1 MRAYDLIAE
10 WYQSER
16 HSQIGVAEVSGF
28 ASSLPSGARVLD
40 IGCGNGIPI
49 TRALLAATHRVF
61 GIDVSREML
70 ARFRVNC
77 PSAPAVRGLVQ
88 SLPFADASFD
98 AAVAWGIIFHLTQ
111 PEEAHAFASV
121 SRVLRPGATLLFTAG
136 KIDDAAGFEDTMAG
150 VMLPYYSFSTEGYRA
165 LLAATGLTLLD
176 VHTDAWA
183 NTYYRARK
191 IGHS

>member
-1 MRAYDLIAE
+1 VREYDLIAD

-16 HSQIGVAEVSGF
+16 RAEIGVAEVAGF
-28 ASSLPSGARVLD
+28 ASLLPRGARVLD
-40 IGCGNGIPI
+40 VGCGNGIPI
-49 TRALLAATHRVF
+49 TRALLAAAHRVV

-77 PSAPAVRGLVQ
+77 SSAPAVRGIVQ
-88 SLPFADASFD
+88 SLPFADSSFD
-98 AAVAWGIIFHLTQ
+98 AAVAWGVIFHLTQ
-111 PEEAHAFASV
+111 PDEAQAFASV
-121 SRVLRPGATLLFTAG
+121 SRVLRPGAALLFTAG

-165 LLAATGLTLLD
+165 LLAASNLTLLD

-191 IGHS
+191 IGDW